1 MLTRR
6 QARADK
12 GAEELDRLRR
22 ALCIKRADVQQIHRD
37 VCGHIYQ
44 QARPAPGHTHWLL
57 HSLTVSTLAVCLKEG
72 CLHKDAQA
80 SLLARALCLACS

>member
-1 MLTRR
+1 MYR
-6 QARADK
+6 QCQNEGIDAPSTCADK

-44 QARPAPGHTHWLL
+44 QARSAPGHTHR
-57 HSLTVSTLAVCLKEG
+57 LTQCHHET
-72 CLHKDAQA
+72 
-80 SLLARALCLACS
+80 